1 MFEAAMKKYGNKS
14 RLELEEN
21 LAEDFRRYMQMN
33 ESQEGNVITRFFR

>member
-1 MFEAAMKKYGNKS
+1 MFDAAIKKYGDLS
-14 RLELEEN
+14 RLELEEK